1 MSLRRHLGILAGLS
15 VFSVGTAQAQATAC
29 AKPIAPQKAAPS
41 VAPGFRVEVVAN
53 GLRDPRSLLFDQQ
66 GGLLVVEQGHGISR
80 LSLTGDGACV
90 QVEGQVQNVVEDGSV
105 SLAFVWLFG
114 ASQGLTNNVS

>member
-1 MSLRRHLGILAGLS
+1 MSSLKHWVAGLS
-15 VFSVGTAQAQATAC
+15 ACSIVVGTAQAQATAC

-66 GGLLVVEQGHGISR
+66 GGLLVVEQGRGISR

-90 QVEGQVQNVVEDGSV
+90 QVEGQAQNVVQDDSV
-105 SLAFVWLFG
+105 SLARCVG
-114 ASQGLTNNVS
+114 ADCRGLTNNVS

>member
-1 MSLRRHLGILAGLS
+1 MAYPTMSLRHWVVAAAGLS
-15 VFSVGTAQAQATAC
+15 VVGTAHAQATAC

-53 GLRDPRSLLFDQQ
+53 GLNDPRSLLFGQQ
-66 GGLLVVEQGHGISR
+66 GGLLVVEQGRGISR

-90 QVEGQVQNVVEDGSV
+90 QVQGQVQNVVADDSV
-105 SLAFVWLFG
+105 SSAVVQSG
-114 ASQGLTNNVS
+114 GHRGLD